1 MVGVNPRDIGGR
13 VRWLHAIHLARRFT
27 SDPAYHTGAA
37 VMSMDYPVQRQDLV
51 LRDIFDLLQEGL
63 RFKRKRPYPRPFKGA
78 STSYGKTSLQ
88 QSTVRRI
95 LAERAAY
102 RTTEN

>member
-1 MVGVNPRDIGGR
+1 MG
-13 VRWLHAIHLARRFT
+13 L
-27 SDPAYHTGAA
+27 
-37 VMSMDYPVQRQDLV
+37 DYPVQRQDLV

-63 RFKRKRPYPRPFKGA
+63 RFKRKRQYPRPFKGA
-78 STSYGKTSLQ
+78 STTYGKTSLP
-88 QSTVRRI
+88 QSTVRRV